1 MTPVWTSRTLLA
13 TMAAVAALGV
23 AWSQSAAAAN
33 PEIGAVVQRTYRGA
47 TAEGEEATRPI
58 YFRNDVHAQELV
70 KTGVRGS
77 TELEFL
83 DNTHLVVGPN
93 GEVRLDE
100 FVYDPASATGGGQ
113 ISLKVG
119 AFRYQSGELKNK
131 ENVKLVTPTA
141 TMTIRGTHLVI
152 FVGLDGATE
161 VNVIEGAVDVL
172 ACNTPSTVSATAGQ
186 RVNVT
191 SGCATSV
198 AGLRTLPRDH
208 IPQSPD
214 STEPP
219 LGDPGTDGPNDGP
232 RNEVEPPR
240 RGAN

>member
-1 MTPVWTSRTLLA
+1 MT
-13 TMAAVAALGV
+13 VAAIAVLD
-23 AWSQSAAAAN
+23 ATWMQTTSAQA
-33 PEIGAVVQRTYRGA
+33 PEIGAVIQRTYRGA
-47 TAEGEEATRPI
+47 TAGDDQEATREI
-58 YFRNDVHAQELV
+58 YFQDEVFSQELV

-100 FVYDPASATGGGQ
+100 FVYDPSTASGGGQ
-113 ISLKVG
+113 LSLKIG

-152 FVGLDGATE
+152 FVAADGGTE

-172 ACNTPSTVSATAGQ
+172 ACNTPSTVAVNAGQ
-186 RVNVT
+186 RINVT

-198 AGLRTLPRDH
+198 AGLRALPRDY

-214 STEPP
+214 AAGPP
-219 LGDPGTDGPNDGP
+219 IGDEGNDGP
-232 RNEVEPPR
+232 TGGSEPESQR
-240 RGAN
+240 QN

>member
-1 MTPVWTSRTLLA
+1 MMKLWTCRAPIAATAAGMLLGAAWAPMA
-13 TMAAVAALGV
+13 T
-23 AWSQSAAAAN
+23 AAN
-33 PEIGAVVQRTYRGA
+33 PEIGAVAQRSYRGA
-47 TAEGEEATRPI
+47 TAEGDTPAHAI
-58 YFRNDVHAQELV
+58 YFKNEVYAQDLV

-77 TELEFL
+77 TDLQFL

-93 GEVRLDE
+93 GQVKLDE

-152 FVGLDGATE
+152 FVDADGGTE
-161 VNVIEGAVDVL
+161 VNVLEGAVDVL
-172 ACNTPSTVSATAGQ
+172 ACNAPSAVSVNSGQ

-191 SGCATSV
+191 SGCAATVASV
-198 AGLRTLPRDH
+198 RALPRDYV
-208 IPQSPD
+208 PQPPGSG
-214 STEPP
+214 EPP
-219 LGDPGTDGPNDGP
+219 IGDAPSDGRGDPPQ
-232 RNEVEPPR
+232 NEQEQR
-240 RGAN
+240 QR

>member
-1 MTPVWTSRTLLA
+1 MTRTWIRRALWMTVAVVASLEPAQLA
-13 TMAAVAALGV
+13 
-23 AWSQSAAAAN
+23 SAQA
-33 PEIGAVVQRTYRGA
+33 PEIGAVIQRTYRGA
-47 TAEGEEATRPI
+47 IAADDQEAARQV
-58 YFRNDVHAQELV
+58 YSQELV

-100 FVYDPASATGGGQ
+100 FVYDPSTTTGGGQ
-113 ISLKVG
+113 LSLRIG

-152 FVGLDGATE
+152 FVAADGATE

-172 ACNTPSTVSATAGQ
+172 ACNTPSTVAVNAGQ
-186 RVNVT
+186 RINVT

-198 AGLRTLPRDH
+198 AGVRALPRDY

-214 STEPP
+214 SAGPP
-219 LGDPGTDGPNDGP
+219 IGDPGNDGPNDGP
-232 RNEVEPPR
+232 EPESESR
-240 RGAN
+240 K

>member
-1 MTPVWTSRTLLA
+1 MKRTWMNRGLWI
-13 TMAAVAALGV
+13 TVAVLAALD
-23 AWSQSAAAAN
+23 AAQSASAEA
-33 PEIGAVVQRTYRGA
+33 PEIGAVIQRTYRGA
-47 TAEGEEATRPI
+47 TAEGDQEAMREI
-58 YFRNDVHAQELV
+58 YFQDDVHSQELV

-100 FVYDPASATGGGQ
+100 FVYDPSTTTGGGQ
-113 ISLKVG
+113 LSLKVG

-152 FVGLDGATE
+152 FVAADGATE

-172 ACNTPSTVSATAGQ
+172 ACNTPSTVAVSAGQ
-186 RVNVT
+186 RINVT

-198 AGLRTLPRDH
+198 AGLRALPQDH

-214 STEPP
+214 TAGAPI
-219 LGDPGTDGPNDGP
+219 GDEGNDGATGGSAP
-232 RNEVEPPR
+232 ESQNRNNNR
-240 RGAN
+240 

>member
-1 MTPVWTSRTLLA
+1 LA
-13 TMAAVAALGV
+13 IAATAAMLG
-23 AWSQSAAAAN
+23 AGQSALAAN

-47 TAEGEEATRPI
+47 TAEGEAAPREI
-58 YFRNDVHAQELV
+58 YFRNEVFAQELV
-70 KTGVRGS
+70 KTGIRGS

-152 FVGLDGATE
+152 YVSQDGATE

-172 ACNTPSTVSATAGQ
+172 ACNTPSTVSASAGQ

-198 AGLRTLPRDH
+198 AGLRAMPRDY

-219 LGDPGTDGPNDGP
+219 LGDFGNDGPNDP
-232 RNEVEPPR
+232 AANDAPSS
-240 RGAN
+240 RGK

>member
-1 MTPVWTSRTLLA
+1 MTASWRRRALWT
-13 TMAAVAALGV
+13 
-23 AWSQSAAAAN
+23 AAAAIAALQAGDAAIAQA

-47 TAEGEEATRPI
+47 TASGEQEATRDI
-58 YFRNDVHAQELV
+58 YFQDQVYSQELV
-70 KTGVRGS
+70 KTGTRGS

-100 FVYDPASATGGGQ
+100 FVYDPSTTTGGGQ
-113 ISLKVG
+113 LSLKIG

-152 FVGLDGATE
+152 FVSADGATE
-161 VNVIEGAVDVL
+161 VNVLEGAVDVL
-172 ACNTPSTVSATAGQ
+172 ACNTPSAVAVNAGQ
-186 RVNVT
+186 RINVT

-198 AGLRTLPRDH
+198 AGLRALPRDY

-214 STEPP
+214 ASGPP
-219 LGDPGTDGPNDGP
+219 IGDPHDGPNEKP
-232 RNEVEPPR
+232 EPAGRQSP
-240 RGAN
+240 G

>member
-1 MTPVWTSRTLLA
+1 MMRVWTGPTLLA
-13 TMAAVAALGV
+13 TIAAVAALG
-23 AWSQSAAAAN
+23 AALTQSASAEN

-47 TAEGEEATRPI
+47 TAEGGEAARPI
-58 YFRNDVHAQELV
+58 YFRNDVYAQELV

-100 FVYDPASATGGGQ
+100 FVYDPSSATGGGQ

-152 FVGLDGATE
+152 FVALDGATE
-161 VNVIEGAVDVL
+161 VNVLEGAVDVL
-172 ACNTPSTVSATAGQ
+172 ACNTPSTVSAAAGQ

-198 AGLRTLPRDH
+198 AGLRAMPRDY

-219 LGDPGTDGPNDGP
+219 LGDPGNDGPNDP
-232 RNEVEPPR
+232 PDNNEQ
-240 RGAN
+240 RGKD

>member
-1 MTPVWTSRTLLA
+1 MAAMARISAGRVLLA
-13 TMAAVAALGV
+13 TL
-23 AWSQSAAAAN
+23 AAAAALAAGLAGPGLAAQ

-47 TAEGEEATRPI
+47 TAEGEAAARAI
-58 YFRNDVHAQELV
+58 YYRDDVHAQELV
-70 KTGVRGS
+70 KTGARGS

-100 FVYDPASATGGGQ
+100 FVYDPGTATGGGR
-113 ISLKVG
+113 ISLRVG
-119 AFRYQSGELKNK
+119 AFRYQSGALKNK

-152 FVGLDGATE
+152 FVALDGATE

-172 ACNTPSTVSATAGQ
+172 ACNTPSAVSASAGQ

-191 SGCATSV
+191 AGCATAV
-198 AGLRTLPRDH
+198 AGLRALPGDY
-208 IPQSPD
+208 IPQPPGSG
-214 STEPP
+214 EPP
-219 LGDPGTDGPNDGP
+219 FDDPGNEGPKDRP
-232 RNEVEPPR
+232 ENESSR
-240 RGAN
+240 K

>member
-1 MTPVWTSRTLLA
+1 MMRVWTGPTLLA
-13 TMAAVAALGV
+13 TIAALAALG
-23 AWSQSAAAAN
+23 AALTQSASAEN
-33 PEIGAVVQRTYRGA
+33 LEIGAVVQRTYRGA
-47 TAEGEEATRPI
+47 TAEGGEAVRPI
-58 YFRNDVHAQELV
+58 YFRNDVYAQELV

-100 FVYDPASATGGGQ
+100 FVYDPSSATGGGQ

-152 FVGLDGATE
+152 FVALDGATE
-161 VNVIEGAVDVL
+161 VNVLEGAVDVL
-172 ACNTPSTVSATAGQ
+172 ACNTPSAVSAAAGQ

-198 AGLRTLPRDH
+198 AGLRPMPRDY

-219 LGDPGTDGPNDGP
+219 IGDPGNDGPNDQP
-232 RNEVEPPR
+232 ESESQRQK
-240 RGAN
+240 

>member
-1 MTPVWTSRTLLA
+1 MMQFWNSRALIAATAAGMLLG
-13 TMAAVAALGV
+13 AAGV
-23 AWSQSAAAAN
+23 PPAAAAN

-47 TAEGEEATRPI
+47 TAEGDAPEHAI
-58 YFRNDVHAQELV
+58 YFRNEVYAQDLV

-77 TELEFL
+77 TDLQFL

-93 GEVRLDE
+93 GQVKLDE

-152 FVGLDGATE
+152 FVDADGGTE
-161 VNVIEGAVDVL
+161 VNVLEGAVDVL
-172 ACNTPSTVSATAGQ
+172 ACNAPSAVSVNTGQ

-191 SGCATSV
+191 SGCAATVASV
-198 AGLRTLPRDH
+198 RALPRDYV
-208 IPQSPD
+208 PQALD
-214 STEPP
+214 SSEPP
-219 LGDPGTDGPNDGP
+219 IGDPAGDGRADHPE
-232 RNEVEPPR
+232 NEQEQR
-240 RGAN
+240 QR

>member
-1 MTPVWTSRTLLA
+1 MAILA
-13 TMAAVAALGV
+13 AAAALGCV
-23 AWSQSAAAAN
+23 EAHSAMAKS
-33 PEIGAVVQRTYRGA
+33 PEIGAVIQRTYRGA
-47 TAEGEEATRPI
+47 TAEGEEPMRSI
-58 YFRNDVHAQELV
+58 YYRDNVFAQELIR
-70 KTGVRGS
+70 TGTRGS

-100 FVYDPASATGGGQ
+100 FVYDPSSGTGGGQ
-113 ISLKVG
+113 ISLKLG

-152 FVGLDGATE
+152 FVAPDGATE

-172 ACNTPSTVSATAGQ
+172 ACNTPSVVAVTAGQ

-191 SGCATSV
+191 AGCATSV
-198 AGLRTLPRDH
+198 AGLRAMPRDY
-208 IPQSPD
+208 IPQQPG

-219 LGDPGTDGPNDGP
+219 IGDPGNDGP
-232 RNEVEPPR
+232 TEGPEPEQDQ
-240 RGAN
+240 RG

>member
-1 MTPVWTSRTLLA
+1 MRRTWISRSLWMA
-13 TMAAVAALGV
+13 MAAVAAVDATPL
-23 AWSQSAAAAN
+23 AAAQA
-33 PEIGAVVQRTYRGA
+33 PEIGAVIQRTYRGA
-47 TAEGEEATRPI
+47 TASAEQEASREI
-58 YFRNDVHAQELV
+58 YFKDEVYSQELV

-100 FVYDPASATGGGQ
+100 FVYDPGTETGGGQ
-113 ISLKVG
+113 LSLRIG

-152 FVGLDGATE
+152 FVKADGATE

-172 ACNTPSTVSATAGQ
+172 ACNTPSTVAVNAGQ
-186 RVNVT
+186 RINVT

-198 AGLRTLPRDH
+198 AGLRALPQDY

-214 STEPP
+214 AAGPP
-219 LGDPGTDGPNDGP
+219 IGDPGNDGP
-232 RNEVEPPR
+232 TDRPEPESR
-240 RGAN
+240 QR

>member
-1 MTPVWTSRTLLA
+1 MMRIWTRKTLLA
-13 TMAAVAALGV
+13 ATSISMLLG
-23 AWSQSAAAAN
+23 AGWAQSAAAES
-33 PEIGAVVQRTYRGA
+33 PQIGSVVQRTYRGA
-47 TAEGEEATRPI
+47 TAEGDEPTHAI
-58 YFRNDVHAQELV
+58 YFKNDVHAQELV

-77 TELEFL
+77 TELAFL
-83 DNTHLVVGPN
+83 DNTRLVVGPN

-100 FVYDPASATGGGQ
+100 FVYDPSSATGGGQ

-152 FVGLDGATE
+152 FVGADGATE
-161 VNVIEGAVDVL
+161 VNVLDGAVDVL

-191 SGCATSV
+191 SGCATTV
-198 AGLRTLPRDH
+198 AGLRAMPGDY
-208 IPQSPD
+208 IPQSPG
-214 STEPP
+214 SSEPP
-219 LGDPGTDGPNDGP
+219 LGDAGNDGPND
-232 RNEVEPPR
+232 RHEVDNR
-240 RGAN
+240 RK

>member
-1 MTPVWTSRTLLA
+1 
-13 TMAAVAALGV
+13 MAI
-23 AWSQSAAAAN
+23 AAN
-33 PEIGAVVQRTYRGA
+33 PEIGSVVQRTYRGA
-47 TAEGEEATRPI
+47 TAEGDNPEHAI
-58 YFRNDVHAQELV
+58 YFKNEVYAQDLV

-77 TELEFL
+77 TDLQFL

-93 GEVRLDE
+93 GQVRLDE

-152 FVGLDGATE
+152 FVDGDGATE
-161 VNVIEGAVDVL
+161 VNVLEGAVDVL
-172 ACNTPSTVSATAGQ
+172 ACNAPSAVSVNSGQ

-191 SGCATSV
+191 SGCAATVASV
-198 AGLRTLPRDH
+198 RSLPRDYV
-208 IPQSPD
+208 PQSPG
-214 STEPP
+214 SGEPP
-219 LGDPGTDGPNDGP
+219 IGDPAGDGRAD
-232 RNEVEPPR
+232 PPENHELQR
-240 RGAN
+240 RD

>member
-1 MTPVWTSRTLLA
+1 MLVMLA
-13 TMAAVAALGV
+13 AGLAAVTQATAATT
-23 AWSQSAAAAN
+23 

-47 TAEGEEATRPI
+47 TAENDQESPRAI
-58 YFRNDVHAQELV
+58 YFRNDVYAQELV
-70 KTGVRGS
+70 KTGTHGS

-93 GEVRLDE
+93 GEVRLDD
-100 FVYDPASATGGGQ
+100 FVYDPGSATGGGQ
-113 ISLKVG
+113 ISLKLG

-152 FVGLDGATE
+152 FVDLDGATE

-172 ACNTPSTVSATAGQ
+172 ACNTASAVSASAGQ

-191 SGCATSV
+191 AACATTV
-198 AGLRTLPRDH
+198 AALRPLPRDYV
-208 IPQSPD
+208 PQPPG

-219 LGDPGTDGPNDGP
+219 ISDPGNDGPNDKP
-232 RNEVEPPR
+232 EVDR
-240 RGAN
+240 RKD

>member
-1 MTPVWTSRTLLA
+1 MMRLWTRQGL
-13 TMAAVAALGV
+13 MAATTVGALLGAAG
-23 AWSQSAAAAN
+23 AAEMASAAQ

-47 TAEGEEATRPI
+47 TAEGDTPEHPI
-58 YFRNDVHAQELV
+58 YFRNEVYAQDLV
-70 KTGVRGS
+70 KTGAAGS
-77 TELEFL
+77 TDLQFL

-93 GEVRLDE
+93 GEVKLDE
-100 FVYDPASATGGGQ
+100 FVYDASTVTGGGQ

-161 VNVIEGAVDVL
+161 VNVIDGAVDVL
-172 ACNTPSTVSATAGQ
+172 ACNTPNTVSATAGQ

-191 SGCATSV
+191 SGCSATV
-198 AGLRTLPRDH
+198 EPVRALPRDYV
-208 IPQSPD
+208 PQTPGS
-214 STEPP
+214 PP
-219 LGDPGTDGPNDGP
+219 LGGDKGSDGPNDHP
-232 RNEVEPPR
+232 EPPSR
-240 RGAN
+240 NDNR

>member
-1 MTPVWTSRTLLA
+1 MKQGLTGRMVLGA
-13 TMAAVAALGV
+13 GVAALIAG
-23 AWSQSAAAAN
+23 AWAQSAAAQN

-47 TAEGEEATRPI
+47 TAEAGTEASRAI
-58 YFRNDVHAQELV
+58 YYRDDVFAQELV

-100 FVYDPASATGGGQ
+100 FVYDPSTASGGGQ

-152 FVGLDGATE
+152 FVALDGGTE

-191 SGCATSV
+191 SGCATTV
-198 AGLRTLPRDH
+198 AGLRPMPRDY
-208 IPQSPD
+208 IPQPPD
-214 STEPP
+214 SNEPP
-219 LGDPGTDGPNDGP
+219 IGDPGNDGPNDRP
-232 RNEVEPPR
+232 EDNR
-240 RGAN
+240 RQQD